1 MHENFK
7 ILWDSI
13 VQCDRKIEAR
23 KPDIV
28 FIDKKER
35 VVIIT
40 DLAIPGDDRV
50 KGKELE
56 KLEKYQLLKDEIA
69 KVWRMRK
76 VIVVP
81 VLIRA
86 RPWSRISQL

>member
-1 MHENFK
+1 M
-7 ILWDSI
+7 ILWDST
-13 VQCDRKIEAR
+13 VRCDRKTEAR

-56 KLEKYQLLKDEIA
+56 K
-69 KVWRMRK
+69 
-76 VIVVP
+76 
-81 VLIRA
+81 
-86 RPWSRISQL
+86 